1 MRVWSKL
8 KNRIVVGI
16 TGASGVI
23 LGIKL
28 LEFLKKTG
36 IETHLII
43 TGIAKKIIE
52 HETDYS
58 VKDVEKLADSVYDNK
73 DLFAPIA
80 SGSFKIKGMVV
91 IPCSMKT
98 LAGVANGYS
107 DNLLLRVAD
116 VCLKERRRMIL
127 VAREMPLSQIHVEN
141 MERVSRAGGIILPPV
156 LTFYSKPKNINDMVN
171 HVIGKVLD
179 MLDIENDV
187 YKRWGK

>member
-58 VKDVEKLADSVYDNK
+58 VKDVEKLADSVHDNK